1 MKNSMIYMAMAAVAL
16 ASCSKNEIS
25 ETNLGPAIEFRAAM
39 GTRAETTLDNLG
51 GCKVTAIDNQ
61 GGWLF
66 SDQYNK
72 QDDGTMV
79 HYNGYVYYWPVDG
92 SDVAFYA
99 IGPYNGYVHTQSTSL
114 RNFKPEHTEVNLD
127 DIVTATATAN
137 KSTGA
142 SGVALTF
149 QHPLSQ
155 IVIQAKSD
163 NTAYNFEVVGW
174 RLAQIGTNATYDLT
188 AEAPAWT
195 DCTEKYTYEG
205 TIEAKPLDGTYREIL
220 ESACLIPQQLTA
232 WNVTDEPT
240 NASLG
245 AYLALKVRI
254 TTKAGGVIFPKS
266 SNVELTHDWVAIPID
281 TNWEPGVK
289 YTYKLDFTN
298 GAGNVDPT
306 TPTPDPDTDPDNPFN
321 PGDEVLGGV
330 KIQFSQVSV
339 NGWSDGTITNGG
351 EITM

>member
-51 GCKVTAIDNQ
+51 GCKLTAIDSKGAQ
-61 GGWLF
+61 LF
-66 SDQYNK
+66 ADQYVLEGN
-72 QDDGTMV
+72 TLV
-79 HYNGYVYYWPVDG
+79 HYNGNVYYWPVDG

-99 IGPYNGYVHTQSTSL
+99 IGPYSDGLSGMTNSL
-114 RNFKPEHTEVNLD
+114 LEYRPEAEGVDLN

-155 IVIQAKSD
+155 IVIQAKTD
-163 NTAYNFEVVGW
+163 NAVYNLEVIGW
-174 RLAQIGTNATYDLT
+174 RLANIGTNATYDLT
-188 AEAPAWT
+188 AETPAWT
-195 DCTEKYTYEG
+195 DCLAMYTYEG
-205 TIEAKPLDGTYREIL
+205 AIEAKTLDGTYREIL